1 MSVTLGDDSFRS
13 AIGEV
18 AAILEDYWE
27 DLREERLPV
36 TPDLRP
42 GDVRAMLPDCVP
54 VHGEPIRDVLADVRR
69 VVMPGLVHW
78 QHPSF
83 LGYYPT
89 QTSPASVVGELL
101 ASGLAVQHMMWSTG
115 PAATEL
121 EEAVLDHLAV
131 TLGLPERFLSG
142 GNGGGVL
149 QDSASSAVL
158 VAVVAA
164 LYRASG
170 GRWREHGA
178 EGRYRLYCTD
188 QANSCVPKASRIAGL
203 GEPVLIATTAG
214 TCEMDPRALREQLA
228 ADRAAGVVP
237 AIVVAS
243 VGTTGTC
250 AIDPVAAVAVV
261 CREFGAWLHVDA
273 AYAGSAAVCPEN
285 RWINEGVEHADSY
298 AVNCHKWLL
307 TGPPCDAMWVAD
319 RHSLTAAMDIR
330 PAFLRNQASDSGDVT
345 DFRDWQVPL
354 MHPFRALKLWFVLR
368 THGVEGLRAHIREQ
382 LSHAALFAGLVRE
395 TPGFELVSHSL
406 GLVCFRL
413 AGDNARTERLRAD
426 LDATHQILVT
436 PTTVDGRYILRAAL
450 GSRLAS
456 QTSVRNAWALVRE
469 VAASIPDDR
478 PASSETSPTTS
489 VGTR

>member
-1 MSVTLGDDSFRS
+1 MSRIPMDDSFRG
-13 AIGEV
+13 AIGMV
-18 AAILEDYWE
+18 AEILEDYWE

-36 TPDLRP
+36 TPELRP
-42 GDVRAMLPDCVP
+42 GDVRAMLPDGVP
-54 VHGEPIRDVLADVRR
+54 VRGEPIQDVLADVRR

-131 TLGLPERFLSG
+131 ALGLPERFLSG
-142 GNGGGVL
+142 GDGGGVL

-170 GRWREHGA
+170 GRWREHGT

-203 GEPVLIATTAG
+203 GEPSLIATTAG
-214 TCEMDPRALREQLA
+214 TCAMDPRALREQLT
-228 ADRAAGVVP
+228 ADRAAGIVP

-250 AIDPVAAVAVV
+250 AIDPLAAVAAV

-285 RWINEGVEHADSY
+285 RWINDGVEHADSY

-330 PAFLRNQASDSGDVT
+330 PDFLRNRASDSGEVT

-368 THGVEGLRAHIREQ
+368 THGIDGLRTHIREQ
-382 LSHAALFAGLVRE
+382 LLLADLFADLVRE
-395 TPGFELVSHSL
+395 TPGFELVSHTL

-413 AGDNARTERLRAD
+413 VGDNARTERLRTD
-426 LDATHQILVT
+426 LDATHRLLVT
-436 PTTVDGRYILRAAL
+436 PTTVDGRYVLRAAL

-456 QTSVRNAWALVRE
+456 QSSVRNAWELVRE
-469 VAASIPDDR
+469 VAAAIPDHR
-478 PASSETSPTTS
+478 PPSSEAPTTAP
-489 VGTR
+489 VGAR